1 VQNLRTRA
9 SRWSGVA
16 LTGALL
22 AGALAIP
29 VGAQDLETTPPAVGR
44 TDQLHALDG
53 EAAHTTR
60 LREEAAARSRG
71 AGFGADL
78 VTTTL
83 EAVNRTIGAES
94 LHQRGTT
101 GEGVGVA
108 LIDSGVVPVAGLAD
122 TRVTLGPD
130 LSLDAPVENLHYM
143 DAYGH
148 GTHMAGII
156 AGNGVGFRGVAP
168 DATLLSVKVA
178 PADGATDVS
187 QVIAA
192 IDWVVE
198 HRNDNG
204 MNIRVINLAFGT
216 DGVQDHQVDPLAHA
230 AETAWRQGI
239 VVVVAAGNDGEDRGA
254 LRNPAYD
261 PYVLAVGASD
271 SRGTVGHGDDVVAA
285 FSNRGDGVRN
295 PDVLAPGR
303 GIVSTRSPGSFLDH
317 FYPDARIDAEG
328 FRGSGTSQAAAV
340 VSGAAALLLEER
352 PELTPDQVK
361 ALLMGTAH
369 RLSDA
374 DARAQGEGTI
384 DLRRAVAQPAPLAV
398 QSHPVST
405 GTGSLEAA
413 RGTRHVAMNG
423 IELVG
428 EYDIFGPWDSAA
440 WAAASTAGTSWDGPL
455 FMGAGWSGAGWSGAG
470 WSGAGWSGAG
480 WSGAGWSGAGW
491 SGAAWSGA
499 GWSGAGWSGAG
510 WSGAGWSGAGWSG
523 AGWSGA
529 GWSGAGWSGAGWSG
543 AGWSGAGWSGAG
555 WSGAGWSGSDWSGVG
570 WG

>member
-1 VQNLRTRA
+1 MAIPAAAEDMEEAT
-9 SRWSGVA
+9 S
-16 LTGALL
+16 
-22 AGALAIP
+22 LAI
-29 VGAQDLETTPPAVGR
+29 GQTDLPERLKEENAR
-44 TDQLHALDG
+44 TDRP
-53 EAAHTTR
+53 ER
-60 LREEAAARSRG
+60 LNEEGARAERRREEAKARERG

-83 EAVNRTIGAES
+83 ESVNEAIGAQS
-94 LHQRGTT
+94 LHRRGIT

-108 LIDSGVVPVAGLAD
+108 LIDSGVVPVPGLAN

-130 LSLDAPVENLHYM
+130 LSLDAPAEQLHYM

-148 GTHMAGII
+148 GTHLAGII
-156 AGNGVGFRGVAP
+156 AGNGGEFLGVAP
-168 DATLLSVKVA
+168 DANLLSVKVA
-178 PADGATDVS
+178 PVDGATDVS

-192 IDWVVE
+192 LDWVVE

-204 MNIRVINLAFGT
+204 MNVRVINLAFGT
-216 DGVQDHQVDPLAHA
+216 DGVQDYQVDPLVHA
-230 AETAWRQGI
+230 AENAWRKGI
-239 VVVVAAGNDGEDRGA
+239 VVVVAAGNDGEDRGR

-271 SRGTVGHGDDVVAA
+271 SRGTAGHGDDVVAT
-285 FSNRGDGVRN
+285 FSTRGDGVRN

-303 GIVSTRSPGSFLDH
+303 GIVSTRSPGSYLDTT
-317 FYPDARIDAEG
+317 YPEARIDAEG
-328 FRGSGTSQAAAV
+328 FRGSGTSQATAV
-340 VSGAAALLLEER
+340 VSGAAALLLEQH

-369 RLSDA
+369 RLRDG
-374 DARAQGEGTI
+374 DPRAQGEGTI
-384 DLRRAVAQPAPLAV
+384 DVRRAVAHGNDKDDDKDKDKDKDRAELAPLAV
-398 QSHPVST
+398 QTHPVST

-413 RGTRHVAMNG
+413 RGTSHVAMDG
-423 IELVG
+423 VELVG
-428 EYDIFGPWDSAA
+428 EYDIFGPWSSTA
-440 WAAASTAGTSWDGPL
+440 WALASSAGTSWDGPL
-455 FMGAGWSGAGWSGAG
+455 FM
-470 WSGAGWSGAG
+470 
-480 WSGAGWSGAGW
+480 
-491 SGAAWSGA
+491 GA

-555 WSGAGWSGSDWSGVG
+555 WSSSDWSGVG